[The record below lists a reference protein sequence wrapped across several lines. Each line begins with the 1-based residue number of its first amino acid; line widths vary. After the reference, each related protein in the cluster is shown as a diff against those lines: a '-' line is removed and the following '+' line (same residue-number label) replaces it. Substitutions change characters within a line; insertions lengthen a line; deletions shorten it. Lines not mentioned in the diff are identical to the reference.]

1 MKEEIE
7 QLFGG
12 KDAEGQNALFHV
24 IKNRGY
30 RFFEITPK
38 TSMTVKL
45 FDDLDELGYC
55 IRSKKP

>member
-30 RFFEITPK
+30 RF
-38 TSMTVKL
+38 
-45 FDDLDELGYC
+45 YN
-55 IRSKKP
+55 RSKDGLSYSKCTKIHRKMEIQRWSM